1 MQHIHITHIH
11 IQHYTN
17 VVGAFFLDVLL
28 ALLVSSSSLSCD
40 RLLPRPLFTDSPLA
54 LGAEV
59 MLRYICVTYVVE
71 WAGLVVELPDDLKEV
86 EEDEEAAGLLL
97 LLLLEFVLEGR
108 EGVGSSLPW

>member
-1 MQHIHITHIH
+1 M
-11 IQHYTN
+11 
-17 VVGAFFLDVLL
+17 
-28 ALLVSSSSLSCD
+28 
-40 RLLPRPLFTDSPLA
+40 
-54 LGAEV
+54 
-59 MLRYICVTYVVE
+59 TYVVE